1 MAIKYIK
8 RKPSCSRAF
17 DFDGT
22 GNSFCFFFF
31 LFGENILGF
40 HLGIPNGDQLKSIKE
55 HVVFVVFFFHF
66 FIDFFFTADL
76 MESNRSSSSA
86 CSSFLFFFYDFALK
100 RLRSLNKHGYLRI
113 IRCFYYF

>member
-55 HVVFVVFFFHF
+55 HVVFVVFFF
-66 FIDFFFTADL
+66 
-76 MESNRSSSSA
+76 S
-86 CSSFLFFFYDFALK
+86 FFY
-100 RLRSLNKHGYLRI
+100 
-113 IRCFYYF
+113 